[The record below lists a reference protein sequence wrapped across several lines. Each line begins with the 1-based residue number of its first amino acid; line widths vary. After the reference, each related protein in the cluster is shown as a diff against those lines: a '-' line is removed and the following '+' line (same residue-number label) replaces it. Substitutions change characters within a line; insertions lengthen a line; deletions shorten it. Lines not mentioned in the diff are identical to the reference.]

1 MLHFDCLSYR
11 PKSLM
16 VIQIDLPFGTRLPRG
31 LYDSKSFGS
40 VMSSPYD
47 LCGKGSK
54 SRLQHS
60 LGWSAYRCRTISCTP
75 HRTILIL
82 PSYKDHSASN
92 VTLFLASL
100 VCPYSSSPYH
110 PLLYRLLLE
119 ILFLRSFLV
128 SEHSIWFQNGCV
140 LEKHHWASDV
150 CHGWGLGE
158 DEERREK

>member
-40 VMSSPYD
+40 VISSRYD

-60 LGWSAYRCRTISCTP
+60 LGWSAYRCRTISFTP
-75 HRTILIL
+75 HRTILIM

-92 VTLFLASL
+92 MTLFLASL

-110 PLLYRLLLE
+110 PLLYRLLLQ

-150 CHGWGLGE
+150 CHGWWLG
-158 DEERREK
+158 